1 MVKSKIDLHPLCE
14 GKLILT
20 KRIPVY
26 SSLPHKIQRAVEEGK
41 VIYSRSVLIV
51 QPMRADN
58 IP

>member
-14 GKLILT
+14 GKLLLT

-26 SSLPHKIQRAVEEGK
+26 SSSPHKLQSAVGEGM

-58 IP
+58 IS